1 MDSLPAELLDLQ
13 TRFDNW
19 RATRKYLR
27 EPLPAELREA
37 ALEMSRRYP
46 PSLLRSV
53 LKVQLRRLKKKP
65 TTKHATMRKEP
76 QPAFFK
82 LPEQAQLPLVESGA
96 PHTPTACRLQL
107 ERPDGS
113 RLTLTL
119 ERLDPATLNSLCR
132 DFLRC

>member
-1 MDSLPAELLDLQ
+1 MDSLPAELLELQ

-19 RATRKYLR
+19 RANRKYLR
-27 EPLPAELREA
+27 EPLPAELRED

-65 TTKHATMRKEP
+65 TTKQATMRKEP

-82 LPEQAQLPLVESGA
+82 LPQQAQLPLVESGT
-96 PHTPTACRLQL
+96 PHTPTPCR
-107 ERPDGS
+107 
-113 RLTLTL
+113 
-119 ERLDPATLNSLCR
+119 
-132 DFLRC
+132 